1 MSSSKWDADTSWD
14 SLGGA
19 DTKKTA
25 ARLVRGS
32 SAVEAE
38 QQAAIATRIKD
49 AVEEA
54 APGLHK
60 IPDPVAPEGEGA
72 LTPAEEQRLRD
83 CQDGVALGHKAWF
96 IQGKALDTIAVGR
109 LFRTT
114 PHKLEPERCYE
125 SIEEWAPLEAGI
137 PVNSLSKLRAG
148 WAIGE
153 VLAARGYPAIPGQV
167 RELVPVKNQHSLKA
181 AIAVYVLA
189 ADIVG
194 ANKVTAERLRDLV
207 KLLPVKLELD
217 EDEDVDALAKTIKGV
232 LVEAMEPAASY
243 AIPPAVTRAV
253 DKASI
258 RIADAL
264 NRSRIPRAE
273 VTLHLMEAFAD
284 PQNTAVYD
292 TVLERMRKAEQD
304 AKRTAKKALG

>member
-1 MSSSKWDADTSWD
+1 MSTSKWDAETSWE
-14 SLGGA
+14 SVGGA

-25 ARLVRGS
+25 GRLVRGS

-38 QQAAIATRIKD
+38 QQAAVEARILE

-54 APGLHK
+54 KPGLHK
-60 IPDPVAPEGEGA
+60 IPDPVAPEGDGA

-83 CQDGVALGHKAWF
+83 CQGGVALGNAAWF

-181 AIAVYVLA
+181 AIAVYLLV
-189 ADIVG
+189 ADTVG

-217 EDEDVDALAKTIKGV
+217 EDDDVDALAKTIKGV
-232 LVEAMEPAASY
+232 LVDELEPTTTH

-253 DKASI
+253 DKQSI

-264 NRSRIPRAE
+264 GRSRIPRSE
-273 VTLHLMEAFAD
+273 VTLHLMQAFTD
-284 PQNTAVYD
+284 PENTAVFD
-292 TVLERMRKAEQD
+292 VVLERMKKAERE
-304 AKRTAKKALG
+304 AKQAAKKALG